1 MKQTPLTEA
10 SYPVPRSTAAEAP
23 EKDVIDLGHL
33 LATLWLGKWTILA
46 SAVATMLLGGFY
58 AFVAAVPL
66 YTSSAV
72 VILET
77 QQQSVVDLQ
86 SVVSGLSSDSA
97 EVNSEREVLLSRGL
111 MGKVVDKLDLVSDP
125 EFNGALRPPPLI
137 AQVKMQVATALGAQT
152 KGPRIPDDLARKLT
166 RDSVISALLNKVT
179 VQGVPASL
187 VFHVIVE
194 TESPLKSA
202 MIADTIVELYTLNQI
217 EVKFEATEQATSW
230 LTTRVAELQEDLE
243 AAEAKVNEFNTS
255 TALVSPEAL
264 QAQEV
269 QLKDLRERIL
279 LAETNAE
286 TAQDRYAEM
295 RDAATRKAQAEV
307 SQDRQ
312 LQRLLGEPD
321 TAAFDTAFQR
331 VLARAAVEA
340 RRTAQQLR
348 TLVQSEAE
356 LSEQISR
363 QNDDLITL
371 QQLSREAEAVRL
383 LYEYFLI
390 RLKETSAQEGIQK
403 ADSRMLSEAVI
414 PLFPSSPRKTMT
426 LALSMILGLLFGGGL
441 VLLREARRKGFRSV
455 QELEQRT
462 GFSVLGRIPIFPA
475 SGRRKVVEYLAQK
488 PSSATAEAVRNLRTS
503 LMLSNVDSPPQV
515 VVMTSSLPGEGKT
528 TNSLALA
535 QNFIGIGKKVLLI
548 EGDIR
553 RQTLTTQ
560 LKDVPSKGIVSVL
573 AGELSAQDAIFQE
586 EFLGCDILAGEKTSA
601 NAADLFA
608 SERFR
613 DFLDE
618 MRQHYDIILI
628 DTPPVLLVSD
638 ARLIARSADALL
650 ITVKWDD
657 TAAQDVA
664 ETLRLFQTDNLR
676 PSGLV
681 LGQINPRKMKQYGF
695 SYGSYTSEYYAN

>member
-1 MKQTPLTEA
+1 MKQTPLQDA
-10 SYPVPRSTAAEAP
+10 SFSVPHPAAHAAAEDA
-23 EKDVIDLGHL
+23 VDLSAL
-33 LATLWLGKWTILA
+33 FATLWRGKLTVLMTTIA
-46 SAVATMLLGGFY
+46 AVLLGGFY
-58 AFVAAVPL
+58 AFVAAVPK
-66 YTSSAV
+66 YTSGAV

-86 SVVSGLSSDSA
+86 SVVSGLSGDA
-97 EVNSEREVLLSRGL
+97 TEVNSELEVLRSRGL
-111 MGKVVDKLDLVSDP
+111 MGKVVDKLGLVSDP
-125 EFNGALRPPPLI
+125 EFNAALRPPPVTARL
-137 AQVKMQVATALGAQT
+137 AMLAAAALGASGEAQ
-152 KGPRIPDDLARKLT
+152 GIPEDLARKLT
-166 RDSVISALLNKVT
+166 RDDVISALLDRVRVRN
-179 VQGVPASL
+179 VPLSL

-217 EVKFEATEQATSW
+217 EVKFEATEQATTW
-230 LTTRVAELQEDLE
+230 LTTRVAELQEQLE
-243 AAEAKVNEFNTS
+243 AAESKVNEFNTA

-279 LAETNAE
+279 MAGTAAE
-286 TAQDRYAEM
+286 TAQARYEGL
-295 RDAATRKAQAEV
+295 RDAATREAQAEI

-312 LQRLLGEPD
+312 LQRLLAQQDG
-321 TAAFDTAFQR
+321 AAFDTAFQR

-340 RRTAQQLR
+340 RRSAQQVK

-356 LSEQISR
+356 LSSQIGR
-363 QNDDLITL
+363 QSEDLITL
-371 QQLSREAEAVRL
+371 QQLNREAEAVRL

-403 ADSRMLSEAVI
+403 ADSRMLSQAVI
-414 PLFPSSPRKTMT
+414 PLSPSSPRKSRI
-426 LALSMILGLLFGGGL
+426 LALSGFLGLLLGSGL
-441 VLLREARRKGFRSV
+441 VLLREARRKGFRSA
-455 QELEQRT
+455 QELEQQT
-462 GFSVLGRIPIFPA
+462 GLSVLGRIPVFPA
-475 SGRRKVVEYLAQK
+475 SGRRKVLEYLAEK

-503 LMLSNVDSPPQV
+503 LMLSNVDRPPQV

-553 RQTLTTQ
+553 RQTLTAQ
-560 LKDVPSKGIVSVL
+560 LSNAPSKGIVSVL
-573 AGELSAQDAIFQE
+573 AGEISPRDAIVRE
-586 EFLGCDILAGEKTSA
+586 DLLGCDILAGEKTTA
-601 NAADLFA
+601 NAADLFS

-613 DFLDE
+613 DFLEE
-618 MRQHYDIILI
+618 MRLQYDIILI

-638 ARLIARSADALL
+638 ARLIARNADALL
-650 ITVKWDD
+650 LTVKWDD

-664 ETLRLFQTDNLR
+664 ETLRLLQTDNQR
-676 PSGLV
+676 PAGLI
-681 LGQINPRKMKQYGF
+681 LGQVNPRKMKQYGF
-695 SYGSYTSEYYAN
+695 SYGSYTSDYYAN